1 MFCDLVG
8 STQLSEQLDP
18 EDLREVVNAYQAV
31 CTAVIQRYEGHIAQH
46 LGDGLL
52 VYFGYPRAHEDE
64 ARRAVQV
71 GLGILAE
78 LPQLNARLQSIV
90 GAHSRAPLQVRIGIH
105 TGLVVVSEIGSG
117 VKREILALG
126 ETPNI
131 AARLQ
136 GLPSPTPLCL
146 SAATHHLVVGLLT
159 ARTSG
164 HSRSRA
170 FPRLCRCIESDARVR
185 RRAALKW
192 RSVPRI
198 DPVGRA

>member
-1 MFCDLVG
+1 M
-8 STQLSEQLDP
+8 
-18 EDLREVVNAYQAV
+18 
-31 CTAVIQRYEGHIAQH
+31 
-46 LGDGLL
+46 
-52 VYFGYPRAHEDE
+52 
-64 ARRAVQV
+64 QV

-117 VKREILALG
+117 VKQEILALG

-136 GLPSPTPLCL
+136 SLAEPDTVVL
-146 SAATHHLVVGLLT
+146 SAATHHLVVGLFDCQNLGPQPLKGIST
-159 ARTSG
+159 PLSVYQVG
-164 HSRSRA
+164 
-170 FPRLCRCIESDARVR
+170 ARVR

-192 RSVPRI
+192 RSVR
-198 DPVGRA
+198 D